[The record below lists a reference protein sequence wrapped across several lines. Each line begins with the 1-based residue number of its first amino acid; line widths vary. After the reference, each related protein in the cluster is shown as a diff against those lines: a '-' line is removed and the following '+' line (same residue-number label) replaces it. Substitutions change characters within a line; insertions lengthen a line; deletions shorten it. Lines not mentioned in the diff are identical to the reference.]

1 MAKKCDLRHLI
12 ELLHSLIQRGTGSRL
27 MTQQHHHLAFFVAPR
42 RLGALVL
49 FSLALLGP
57 HSVFA
62 AYADCSPGFQQ
73 ANKVDCFSMPQLM
86 PQLEV
91 LTANGVFAAEV
102 ATVSGIAAA
111 NTQAAPAA
119 PGFYIAQPHKADGHE
134 FESLPFM
141 LLLTVLLAVLLVR
154 AKKLNN
160 K

>member
-1 MAKKCDLRHLI
+1 
-12 ELLHSLIQRGTGSRL
+12 

-91 LTANGVFAAEV
+91 LTVNSDSFATEV
-102 ATVSGIAAA
+102 AAASGIVVA
-111 NTQAAPAA
+111 NTQAAPVA